1 MNKHETFLYQEIA
14 ESLRRQIASGDLKAG
29 DKLPSVREAARRWNC
44 TPGTVSKAYA
54 QLSQE
59 GLVSGQRG
67 GGTRVTAGGLK
78 PVNPTWQWATL
89 VNRAERFLLEA
100 INSGNTSA
108 QTEAA
113 LSVAIARWR
122 ELNASPPSGGTD
134 AKRFLHQGGLNRVT
148 PLRFAGSHDLGI
160 ELLAHL
166 LEKEKPAAH
175 LSLDYVGSLGGLMA
189 LAQNK
194 ADIVGAHLWDET
206 TDTYNAPFI
215 RRLLPGR
222 PLKII
227 TLLHRS
233 MGLIT
238 SSDTPQKLHNLSDL
252 TRSGVRFINRQPGSG
267 TRVWLDAQLKMLGI
281 APQRI
286 DGYEQEVFTHFAVA
300 DAVKTGAAS
309 AGLGIHAAAAAN
321 GLHFIPLTQERYD
334 LVFPEAGWD
343 TPVVQALVQ
352 VIRSDRFK
360 EAVNAL
366 GGYDTSQTGQEGF
379 IF

>member
-1 MNKHETFLYQEIA
+1 MNKYETFLYQEIA
-14 ESLRRQIASGDLKAG
+14 ESLRRQIASGDLKTG
-29 DKLPSVREAARRWNC
+29 DKLPSVRQAARLWNC

-78 PVNPTWQWATL
+78 PLNPDWQWASL

-100 INSGNTSA
+100 VNSGSTPA
-108 QTEAA
+108 QIESA
-113 LSVAIARWR
+113 LSVAIARWQD
-122 ELNASPPSGGTD
+122 LNTSPSLPQ
-134 AKRFLHQGGLNRVT
+134 ARAEQLLNQERLNRI
-148 PLRFAGSHDLGI
+148 PSLRFAGSHDLGI
-160 ELLAHL
+160 ELLVRL
-166 LEKEKPAAH
+166 LEEEKPAAR

-194 ADIVGAHLWDET
+194 ADVAGTHLWDAT
-206 TDTYNAPFI
+206 TNAYNTPFI
-215 RRLLPGR
+215 SRLLPGR

-233 MGLIT
+233 MGLIIPP
-238 SSDTPQKLHNLSDL
+238 DNPQKLHTLSDL
-252 TRSGVRFINRQPGSG
+252 ARSGARFINRQPGSG
-267 TRVWLDAQLKMLGI
+267 TRVWLDAQLNLLGV

-286 DGYEQEVFTHFAVA
+286 DGYEREVFTHFAVA
-300 DAVKTGAAS
+300 DAVKTGAANV
-309 AGLGIHAAAAAN
+309 GLGIHAAAAAN
-321 GLHFIPLTQERYD
+321 GLHFIPLTQEHYD
-334 LVFPEAGWD
+334 LVFPETEWN
-343 TPVVQALVQ
+343 TPAAQALAR

-366 GGYDTSQTGQEGF
+366 GGYDTSQTGREVL